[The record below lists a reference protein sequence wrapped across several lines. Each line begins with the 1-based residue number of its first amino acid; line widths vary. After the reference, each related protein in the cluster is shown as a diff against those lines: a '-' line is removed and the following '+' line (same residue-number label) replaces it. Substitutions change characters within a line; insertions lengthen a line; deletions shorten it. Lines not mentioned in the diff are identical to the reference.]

1 MNTEIVFQKST
12 ENFDAALESEQTGV
26 TDDWGV
32 GFREDF
38 VERGKRFCC
47 EFEF

>member
-1 MNTEIVFQKST
+1 MNAEIVFKESP
-12 ENFDAALESEQTGV
+12 EYFDASLESEQTGV
-26 TDDWGV
+26 TDVWGV